1 MIIPRFSF
9 FHSLGSTI
17 AFAFLFFFGVQA
29 EAAENISL
37 KLEIGRA
44 LDKGV
49 TWLNNEQNSTSGHW
63 GESEYPALTGLA
75 LRATMGHPDSTLVGK
90 FSKNRRR
97 ASSSCCPKSIRR
109 WYLRHGFSL
118 LQYLH
123 LHDGPDATKES
134 KYEVNSP

>member
-29 EAAENISL
+29 EAAVNISL

-90 FSKNRRR
+90 FSKNREA
-97 ASSSCCPKSIRR
+97 ASSSCCPKS
-109 WYLRHGFSL
+109 
-118 LQYLH
+118 
-123 LHDGPDATKES
+123 
-134 KYEVNSP
+134 SPTVVFTARV